1 MVLLPHAPTET
12 TLAQAA
18 LDYARAGLPV
28 FPLRPQDKVP
38 LVKHGVYAATTHE
51 EQIARW
57 WRRFPQ
63 ANIGLP
69 SGLASARIVLDVDP
83 RHGGLVS
90 LEHLQQDI
98 HQRAARVGCASV
110 TLLDTRVQR
119 TGGGGLHL

>member
-69 SGLASARIVLDVDP
+69 TGLASARIVLDVDP

-98 HQRAARVGCASV
+98 HHRSPPVGFPTVSPLAPPAP
-110 TLLDTRVQR
+110 RP
-119 TGGGGLHL
+119 G